1 MSIFGVRVKI
11 TQFINSTR
19 FVTKKRVEWVF
30 SAPEERKKAPFSR
43 CHGKGACVEIQRYKL
58 KSHHSHSIASFW
70 YRTRQSVTLVTGVN
84 PQQVRVYRISKEVIV
99 PVLAE
104 TAGKFVF
111 VSVTSYRALAKDNV
125 V

>member
-1 MSIFGVRVKI
+1 MVRRLPK
-11 TQFINSTR
+11 
-19 FVTKKRVEWVF
+19 
-30 SAPEERKKAPFSR
+30 
-43 CHGKGACVEIQRYKL
+43 
-58 KSHHSHSIASFW
+58 
-70 YRTRQSVTLVTGVN
+70 
-84 PQQVRVYRISKEVIV
+84 VRVYRISKEVIV